1 MHEEPEA
8 KFESSSKQSC
18 RASGDETET
27 FSMLISRI
35 PRVNALPAEVGLHV
49 SESSLWFKAKHWDWE
64 NIIDNKCS

>member
-49 SESSLWFKAKHWDWE
+49 SESRNAIFMIQSQALGLGKYY
-64 NIIDNKCS
+64 